1 MTFFYASYI
10 TCTVHT
16 LRKPSWRLE
25 SVVNLNLTSPE
36 VGENHKTSVTFF
48 RYVSRFLDIK
58 ISWSVL
64 ILGLMEFI
72 DLWKHNNYTIYS
84 NTIQYAS
91 FGIHRAGRVLL
102 ASLRRIS
109 SVGIERLTAK
119 WEVACTIPWA
129 RPILRVFNNWE
140 MKVLPLPCKW
150 IDLRVARITS

>member
-1 MTFFYASYI
+1 MTFFDASYI

-91 FGIHRAGRVLL
+91 FGYTGPAEYCSPASAGLVQ
-102 ASLRRIS
+102 
-109 SVGIERLTAK
+109 SVERLTAK